1 MEKAQREPLLVL
13 DKNEEEKEEELQAQV
28 DIWRYAFGFVE
39 QAVVKCA
46 IELGIAE
53 AIESHGGP
61 MTLSQLSSTL
71 KCDPSLLNRIMRFLI
86 HRKIFKAIPIS
97 QDQDLLRSKN
107 LPSSTAVNPA
117 FVSHHGYA
125 YAQTP
130 LSRCLMRKGRQSM
143 AAMIL
148 MENSPVMLA
157 AWHSLSAHVQGNDIP
172 PFELAHGEDLWHYT
186 AENIDHNNLFNDAM
200 ACDANVTVPA
210 VVKGCSEVFDGL
222 TSLVDVGGGNGTA
235 IHIVVKACPWIRGI
249 NFDLPHVIAVASQRD
264 GVEHVAGDMFVSV
277 PKADAAFL
285 MWVLHDWADEECI
298 QILKKCREAIPKEN
312 GRVIIVEAVIEEGG
326 KQGSLKD
333 VGLVLD
339 MVMMAH
345 THLGK
350 ERTLE
355 EWDYVIKMA
364 GFTTYSVKHIP
375 NIVKSVIMAFP

>member
-1 MEKAQREPLLVL
+1 MEKVQREPLLVL
-13 DKNEEEKEEELQAQV
+13 DKNEEEEEEELQAQV

-53 AIESHGGP
+53 AIESHIGP
-61 MTLSQLSSTL
+61 MTLFELSSTL
-71 KCDPSLLNRIMRFLI
+71 KCDPSLLDRIMRFLI
-86 HRKIFKAIPIS
+86 HRKIFKAIAIS
-97 QDQDLLRSKN
+97 QDQDSLRSN
-107 LPSSTAVNPA
+107 LFSSTAANPA
-117 FVSHHGYA
+117 LASHHGYA

-130 LSRCLMRKGRQSM
+130 LSRRLMRKGQRSM

-148 MENSPVMLA
+148 VQSSPVMQA
-157 AWHSLSAHVQGNDIP
+157 AWHNLSAHVLANDNHP
-172 PFELAHGEDLWHYT
+172 PFEIAHGEDFWHYT

-249 NFDLPHVIAVASQRD
+249 NFDLPHVIAVAPQRD

-298 QILKKCREAIPKEN
+298 QILKKCREAITKEK

-364 GFTTYSVKHIP
+364 GFTTYSVKSIP
-375 NIVKSVIMAFP
+375 NNVKSVIMAFP

>member
-1 MEKAQREPLLVL
+1 MEEIQREPLIVF
-13 DKNEEEKEEELQAQV
+13 DKNEEDEELQAQI
-28 DIWRYAFGFVE
+28 DIWRYTFGFVE

-53 AIESHGGP
+53 AIDSYGGP
-61 MTLSQLSSTL
+61 ITLSQLSSTL

-86 HRKIFKAIPIS
+86 HRKIFKAIPMS
-97 QDQDLLRSKN
+97 QDQDSLRSN
-107 LPSSTAVNPA
+107 LTSIATNPT
-117 FVSHHGYA
+117 FVSHGYA

-130 LSRCLMRKGRQSM
+130 LSRHLMRKGRQSM

-148 MENSPVMLA
+148 FESSPVMLA
-157 AWHSLSAHVQGNDIP
+157 PWHSLSAHVLANENP
-172 PFELAHGEDLWHYT
+172 SFEKAHGEDLWHFT
-186 AENIDHNNLFNDAM
+186 AENLEHNILLNDAM
-200 ACDANVTVPA
+200 ACDANLTVPA
-210 VVKGCSEVFDGL
+210 VVKGCSEAFDGL

-235 IHIVVKACPWIRGI
+235 MQTVVKACPWIRGI
-249 NFDLPHVIAVASQRD
+249 NFDLPHVIAVSPQCD
-264 GVEHVAGDMFVSV
+264 GLEHVAGDMFESV
-277 PKADAAFL
+277 PRADAAFI
-285 MWVLHDWADEECI
+285 MSVLHDWADEECI
-298 QILKKCREAIPKEN
+298 QILKKCKEAIPKEN

-339 MVMMAH
+339 MIMMAH

-364 GFTTYSVKHIP
+364 GFTTYSVKRIP